1 MRNLISAQTIGIVY
15 QNDASVKKQNKT
27 NNNPHP
33 QTLESVC
40 KIPSVWFPRSLV
52 IIPLSFELDQSNT
65 GPLRG
70 KIGSIMQ
77 KAIR

>member
-1 MRNLISAQTIGIVY
+1 MMHQL
-15 QNDASVKKQNKT
+15 KKQTRIPKKA
-27 NNNPHP
+27 
-33 QTLESVC
+33 LEYVC
-40 KIPSVWFPRSLV
+40 EILQSGSQGPYSSFLS
-52 IIPLSFELDQSNT
+52 SFELHQSNT